1 MEELIIK
8 IEHDI
13 SVNKRCLEE
22 SNLHPFTVELLELW
36 IKFFAVNAQRTF
48 SAFWISCGTAV
59 TTKQNDSMAEITA
72 FCGRKYGAQLIFYF
86 FRILT
91 LGKPQT
97 TADANTVG
105 IANNTAWFL
114 IKIAQ

>member
-36 IKFFAVNAQRTF
+36 IKF
-48 SAFWISCGTAV
+48 
-59 TTKQNDSMAEITA
+59 DEELLEII
-72 FCGRKYGAQLIFYF
+72 RRLNK
-86 FRILT
+86 
-91 LGKPQT
+91 
-97 TADANTVG
+97 
-105 IANNTAWFL
+105 
-114 IKIAQ
+114 